1 LYKVRDVKLI
11 RLFIFLLPLTLFA
24 ELGYVEPWGKD
35 ADLCSQAT
43 AQKTARSKLSPMGL
57 FAEQVILFHQNV
69 LTHTTGPRSHF
80 RPTSSQYMLQAIREY
95 GFCKGYIMGCDRLL
109 RENSDP
115 WIYRTK
121 EIKGVL
127 YKWDPPKKEQ

>member
-1 LYKVRDVKLI
+1 MLLRIAL
-11 RLFIFLLPLTLFA
+11 LLLPLTLFA
-24 ELGYVEPWGKD
+24 EIGYVEPWGKN
-35 ADLCSQAT
+35 AGLRYETT
-43 AQKTARSKLSPMGL
+43 AQKTPRRKLSPMGL
-57 FAEQVILFHQNV
+57 LAEQVILFHHNV

-121 EIKGVL
+121 EIKGTL
-127 YKWDPPKKEQ
+127 YKWDSPKKGE

>member
-1 LYKVRDVKLI
+1 MY
-11 RLFIFLLPLTLFA
+11 FIICLLLLPLTLFA
-24 ELGYVEPWGKD
+24 EIGYVEPWGKD
-35 ADLCSQAT
+35 ADLSYHTPASK
-43 AQKTARSKLSPMGL
+43 KTPSKLSPMGL
-57 FAEQVILFHQNV
+57 LAEQAILFHQNV
-69 LTHTTGPRSHF
+69 LTHTTGARSHF

-121 EIKGVL
+121 EIKGML
-127 YKWDPPKKEQ
+127 YKWDPPKKE